1 MDWEDEEEFP
11 GRPFGPKPFGPK
23 PFGPKPFGP
32 KPFGPKPFGPKQF
45 GTRPFGP
52 KPFGPKPFG
61 PKPFG
66 PKAGGA
72 DEADGGFL
80 DLDEW
85 SAEIAELV
93 CGRSAVLRL
102 GATLVAPDQGV
113 VPEATFDVQAG
124 YRAPG
129 KPEPAVA
136 KVPEAVAEPSDLRP
150 AEWRLSAGVAVSRRV
165 ARAVAE
171 SPELAYTLVSH
182 LAEALAVRADT
193 TFLRGKPGAEPEGI
207 AGRRGVNSGA
217 LDADTDTL
225 KAARE
230 MVTDVRKSPHPF
242 RNPGWVFAA
251 KTLDSL
257 TGLVTADGLS
267 EGGDGARSLDSFR
280 LLQLDGLDGGV
291 FLGFPFVLSAGADAN
306 IYFAADW
313 QEAWIGVAPHFVS
326 VSAEPASRDEIVF
339 RASMPLDF
347 ALRTTD
353 GFAVRGPDL
362 GSK

>member
-1 MDWEDEEEFP
+1 LPDDGTDWEDEEEFP
-11 GRPFGPKPFGPK
+11 GR

-66 PKAGGA
+66 PKPFGPKAGGA
-72 DEADGGFL
+72 DEADGGSL

-102 GATLVAPDQGV
+102 GATLVAPEQGV
-113 VPEATFDVQAG
+113 VPEATFDVQAD

-136 KVPEAVAEPSDLRP
+136 EVPEAADEPSDLRP

-165 ARAVAE
+165 VRAVAE

-182 LAEALAVRADT
+182 LAEALAVRADK
-193 TFLRGKPGAEPEGI
+193 TFLQGKPGDEPKGI
-207 AGRRGVNSGA
+207 AHRDVNSGT
-217 LDADTDTL
+217 LDADLLIT
-225 KAARE
+225 ARK
-230 MVTDVRKSPHPF
+230 MVTAVRESPHPF

-251 KTLDSL
+251 TTLDTL

-267 EGGDGARSLDSFR
+267 EGGDGARSLDSYR
-280 LLQLDGLDGGV
+280 LLQLDGIDGGV
-291 FLGFPFVLSAGADAN
+291 FLGFPFVLSAGAEAN

-362 GSK
+362 GST